1 MTYVIKFV
9 IKIYYK
15 IFFKVSII
23 GEKNIPKESGYVLCA
38 NHISAHDP
46 TVYAV
51 SVKKVL
57 YALGKKE
64 LFNSFVGKLLF
75 SNMNV
80 IPVDRNKLDI
90 SAMKKS
96 LRVLKKEK
104 SGLLIF
110 AEGTRNH
117 GKIPLPVT
125 PGASMLAIKAKVPII
140 PLSIDSSYK
149 LFSKVIIK
157 ISEPI
162 DLSEY
167 NIKEMETKDYIKIN
181 ADILNDIYSNLT
193 LHKKDKNYED

>member
-1 MTYVIKFV
+1 MTNLLKNI

-15 IFFKVSII
+15 IFFRISIS
-23 GEKNIPKESGYVLCA
+23 GEDNLPTDTGYVLCA

-51 SVKKVL
+51 SVKKLL
-57 YALGKKE
+57 YVLGKKE
-64 LFNSFVGKLLF
+64 LFKSFIGRFIF

-80 IPVDRNKLDI
+80 IPVDRNKIDI

-96 LRVLKKEK
+96 LRILKKEK
-104 SGLLIF
+104 FGLLIF

-117 GKIPLPVT
+117 GKNPLPPT

-149 LFSKVIIK
+149 LFSKVNIK
-157 ISEPI
+157 IGKPI
-162 DLSEY
+162 DLNCY
-167 NIKEMETKDYIKIN
+167 NPKEMDTQDYIKIN
-181 ADILNDIYSNLT
+181 EDILMDIYNNLV
-193 LHKKDKNYED
+193 LYKKGKNYED